1 MYISLSSKGSTNH
14 ARFSNHLLDNLIIKP
29 FSEICLVNASINQNP
44 INQIITVEANT
55 TLYLRADPF
64 NTIKILLTTEKRT
77 FTPQQLVD
85 KGNAGLLDNEPYGV
99 RAEFILTETNE
110 IQIRFYVPD
119 DYDGYKNFLNY
130 VWGSPTIPCY
140 NANYPALNW
149 TATNSIANGV
159 TGLYTP
165 IQFDSTDISVALP
178 PYVSADLSEYG
189 LNINPYPA
197 NSDISHEF
205 NRAKCLYNGYN
216 FENTIYDKFSVVTC
230 PYTETATN
238 LTDNRFHITWGA
250 STLRGGGGGSYTKIP
265 GSNFG
270 GDNAP
275 FQEELQLRGDNSL
288 ELTVYD
294 EQAQVRQ
301 PFAGTYLSGDVFQHY
316 LQPVTIADPTQLN
329 PEKLFV
335 PIWRQQDFKGLVY
348 WAPLSLSSS
357 SGLLYNTL
365 RIEHEPDT
373 GFLTEQ
379 IFNSNTQQNFLNA
392 MGYETADETAKN
404 KVLGVYSGYGQYDGG
419 AYTDYNSITP
429 LFVAEKN
436 NVVDKS
442 TGQASNYFNNF
453 PIFFRRDPADG
464 AGAVQTLKGRLQLN
478 DYHIDNRGSC
488 VIQVYVSPLS
498 DSGYNNDLTIDTMTV
513 IGGVRS
519 DLTTEQ
525 AVFQIALAQAET
537 WDFRIRDETGRII
550 EGILEDG
557 LGTRISIASGS
568 KYMFIIS
575 YTKGDNLIKIT
586 CAEVAI
592 TFDEI
597 TAYTFEQTVDPDTE
611 FLNVSNINY
620 LGGVKNTGG
629 LLNVAQNYYCGQ
641 IGQFRLY
648 HFPNA
653 YTNANLPS
661 DDTGDPF
668 YDILLGP
675 ATGNFRTDI
684 ACAAPQFRVLFGDQ
698 PGQRDEKFAV
708 CGNGVRGVDLDNRT
722 NYCPA
727 YFNTLS
733 ATPAILKNQYY
744 PDLVDVFS
752 PPNII
757 LPIGNANPKKNYVDT
772 NALGNGAYTG
782 FGSGIVETQL
792 YPFLDIDGVDGVNN
806 RDVFPYLTEPTGDG
820 RPYGIVGAEVEPTI
834 IKDEGLRICIDN
846 LPQRTYNGTTGNI
859 SKCIFQSVHPEE
871 DVDDLTTKI
880 QVEPKSK
887 VWHSLD
893 NAGEL
898 AVNEFDVT
906 IRDVDEIV
914 ETNIIDFTT
923 VNIEIRQE
931 RR

>member
-1 MYISLSSKGSTNH
+1 
-14 ARFSNHLLDNLIIKP
+14 
-29 FSEICLVNASINQNP
+29 
-44 INQIITVEANT
+44 
-55 TLYLRADPF
+55 
-64 NTIKILLTTEKRT
+64 
-77 FTPQQLVD
+77 
-85 KGNAGLLDNEPYGV
+85 
-99 RAEFILTETNE
+99 
-110 IQIRFYVPD
+110 
-119 DYDGYKNFLNY
+119 
-130 VWGSPTIPCY
+130 
-140 NANYPALNW
+140 
-149 TATNSIANGV
+149 
-159 TGLYTP
+159 
-165 IQFDSTDISVALP
+165 
-178 PYVSADLSEYG
+178 
-189 LNINPYPA
+189 
-197 NSDISHEF
+197 
-205 NRAKCLYNGYN
+205 
-216 FENTIYDKFSVVTC
+216 
-230 PYTETATN
+230 
-238 LTDNRFHITWGA
+238 
-250 STLRGGGGGSYTKIP
+250 
-265 GSNFG
+265 
-270 GDNAP
+270 
-275 FQEELQLRGDNSL
+275 
-288 ELTVYD
+288 
-294 EQAQVRQ
+294 
-301 PFAGTYLSGDVFQHY
+301 
-316 LQPVTIADPTQLN
+316 
-329 PEKLFV
+329 
-335 PIWRQQDFKGLVY
+335 
-348 WAPLSLSSS
+348 
-357 SGLLYNTL
+357 
-365 RIEHEPDT
+365 
-373 GFLTEQ
+373 
-379 IFNSNTQQNFLNA
+379 
-392 MGYETADETAKN
+392 MGYETATETAKN

-419 AYTDYNSITP
+419 AYTDYDSITP
-429 LFVAEKN
+429 LFVADKS

-453 PIFFRRDPADG
+453 PIFFRRDPSDG
-464 AGAVQTLKGRLQLN
+464 AGATQTQKGRLQLN

-498 DSGYNNDLTIDTMTV
+498 DSGYNTDATINTMTV
-513 IGGVRS
+513 IGGVQS

-537 WDFRIRDETGRII
+537 WDFRIRDATGRII
-550 EGILEDG
+550 EGELQDEV
-557 LGTRISIASGS
+557 GTRISIASGS

-575 YTKGDNLIKIT
+575 YTKGDNHLKIT

-592 TFDEI
+592 TFDQI
-597 TAYTFEQTVDPDTE
+597 TGYTFEQTVDPDTE

-620 LGGVKNTGG
+620 LGGVKNTSG
-629 LLNVAQNYYCGQ
+629 LLNVAQNYFCGQ

-653 YTNANLPS
+653 YTNADLPS
-661 DDTGDPF
+661 EDGDPF
-668 YDILLGP
+668 FDVLLGP
-675 ATGNFRTDI
+675 ATGNFRADI
-684 ACAAPQFRVLFGDQ
+684 ACASPQFRVLFGDQ

-733 ATPAILKNQYY
+733 ATPAVLKNQYY

-757 LPIGNANPKKNYVDT
+757 LPIGNGNPKNNYVNTD
-772 NALGNGAYTG
+772 ALGNGAYTG

-820 RPYGIVGAEVEPTI
+820 RPYGVVKAEVEPTI

-859 SKCIFQSVHPEE
+859 SKCIFQSVHPDE
-871 DVDDLTTKI
+871 DVDDITKKI

-914 ETNIIDFTT
+914 ETNILDFTT

>member
-1 MYISLSSKGSTNH
+1 MYGV
-14 ARFSNHLLDNLIIKP
+14 HLL
-29 FSEICLVNASINQNP
+29 
-44 INQIITVEANT
+44 
-55 TLYLRADPF
+55 
-64 NTIKILLTTEKRT
+64 
-77 FTPQQLVD
+77 
-85 KGNAGLLDNEPYGV
+85 
-99 RAEFILTETNE
+99 
-110 IQIRFYVPD
+110 
-119 DYDGYKNFLNY
+119 
-130 VWGSPTIPCY
+130 
-140 NANYPALNW
+140 
-149 TATNSIANGV
+149 
-159 TGLYTP
+159 
-165 IQFDSTDISVALP
+165 
-178 PYVSADLSEYG
+178 
-189 LNINPYPA
+189 YPA
-197 NSDISHEF
+197 NINISKEF

-250 STLRGGGGGSYTKIP
+250 STLRGNSGGSYTKIP

-357 SGLLYNTL
+357 GGLLYNTL
-365 RIEHEPDT
+365 RIKHEPDT

-436 NVVDKS
+436 NAVSKS
-442 TGQASNYFNNF
+442 TGQVSNYFNNF
-453 PIFFRRDPADG
+453 PIFFRRDPSDG

-498 DSGYNNDLTIDTMTV
+498 DSGYNTDLTIDTMTV

-550 EGILEDG
+550 EGELQDEV
-557 LGTRISIASGS
+557 GTRISIASGS

-586 CAEVAI
+586 CAEVAV
-592 TFDEI
+592 TFDQI
-597 TAYTFEQTVDPDTE
+597 TAYTFEQTVDPATE

-653 YTNANLPS
+653 YNNANLPS
-661 DDTGDPF
+661 EDGDPF
-668 YDILLGP
+668 FDVLLGP
-675 ATGNFRTDI
+675 ATGNFRADI
-684 ACAAPQFRVLFGDQ
+684 ACASPQFRVLFGDQ

-733 ATPAILKNQYY
+733 ATPAVLKNQYY

-792 YPFLDIDGVDGVNN
+792 YPFLDIEGVDGVNN

-846 LPQRTYNGTTGNI
+846 LPHRTYNGTTGNI

-914 ETNIIDFTT
+914 ETNILDFTT